1 MPCSSSG
8 GTSAQTSETVT
19 SDLRRGHANQADCE
33 HDIRVRLLH
42 RKHDSA
48 SWYIGAKQVFMDVFR
63 VYVLI
68 IDRQNNV
75 ALVKF
80 ARVVRWAPCG
90 YRISAVKKWSLASSS
105 KRNWE
110 HSARTDEEVVDLAA
124 IEHKPHLQTGQGQAG
139 SA

>member
-1 MPCSSSG
+1 
-8 GTSAQTSETVT
+8 
-19 SDLRRGHANQADCE
+19 
-33 HDIRVRLLH
+33 
-42 RKHDSA
+42 
-48 SWYIGAKQVFMDVFR
+48 MDVFR

-124 IEHKPHLQTGQGQAG
+124 IEHKPHLQMGQGQAG
-139 SA
+139 SAWKAVQSRYAAALTAGHGGAEHPHHTTRVWLDRWAFYPRSIFLGGEKHGGQQEKRF